1 MLEQRIAAA
10 PASVNPGRPGVTDE
24 GNAASTDRSR
34 MPRKALPAPIP
45 APANDA
51 GRPRPDRPVARPPAK
66 ASRAPATVAP
76 GDGYVQ
82 AFARGLQVIEAFDGH
97 ARELTLTEVADA
109 AGLTRAG
116 ARRILL
122 TLEHL
127 GYVKR
132 DGRAFS
138 LTARILSLG
147 FPYLT
152 SLPFWNFAE
161 PVMEAL
167 VQRLHESCSA
177 AVLDGTEIVYVLR
190 VPTQKIMAINLSIGS
205 RLPAYCTSMG
215 RVLLAGLDPHD
226 AHDVLK
232 RSSLLPL
239 TSRTETRITRLRAL
253 VDETRTQGWTLVD
266 QELEEGL
273 ISLAVPIVGASGRTI
288 AAMNVSG
295 QANRTPAAEMERR
308 FLAPLQ
314 AAARRIS
321 AGVALHGKA

>member
-1 MLEQRIAAA
+1 
-10 PASVNPGRPGVTDE
+10 
-24 GNAASTDRSR
+24 
-34 MPRKALPAPIP
+34 MPRKALPDPTTTDAWTGVRSASTAHRKPP
-45 APANDA
+45 AP
-51 GRPRPDRPVARPPAK
+51 
-66 ASRAPATVAP
+66 VAP
-76 GDGYVQ
+76 GDRFVQ
-82 AFARGLQVIEAFDGH
+82 AFARGLRVIQAFDGR
-97 ARELTLTEVADA
+97 ARELTLTEVAEA

-127 GYVKR
+127 GYVKL

-147 FPYLT
+147 YPYLT

-161 PVMEAL
+161 PVMEML
-167 VQRLHESCSA
+167 VAEVHESCSA
-177 AVLDGTEIVYVLR
+177 SVLDGAEIVYVLR

-215 RVLLAGLDPHD
+215 RVLLAGLD
-226 AHDVLK
+226 AAEANEIL
-232 RSSLLPL
+232 RQSTLNAL
-239 TSRTETRITRLRAL
+239 TSRTETRITRLKAI
-253 VDETRTQGWTLVD
+253 VEATRDHGWTLVD

-288 AAMNVSG
+288 AAMNISG
-295 QANRTPAAEMERR
+295 QANRTPATEMKKR

-314 AAARRIS
+314 AAAKRIS
-321 AGVALHGKA
+321 ALMAAHGKG

>member
-1 MLEQRIAAA
+1 MPYRTCATPI
-10 PASVNPGRPGVTDE
+10 PS
-24 GNAASTDRSR
+24 
-34 MPRKALPAPIP
+34 MPRKALHV
-45 APANDA
+45 APASTPTVKRRGA
-51 GRPRPDRPVARPPAK
+51 ARARPEPA
-66 ASRAPATVAP
+66 ATIAP
-76 GDGYVQ
+76 GDSFVQ
-82 AFARGLQVIEAFDGH
+82 AFARGLRVIQAFDGR

-127 GYVKR
+127 GYVKL

-147 FPYLT
+147 YPYLT

-161 PVMEAL
+161 PVMESL
-167 VQRLHESCSA
+167 VQQVHESCSA
-177 AVLDGTEIVYVLR
+177 AVLDDREIVYVLR

-215 RVLLAGLDPHD
+215 RVLLAGLDAAE
-226 AHDVLK
+226 AHDVLR
-232 RSSLLPL
+232 RSNLAAL
-239 TSRTETRITRLRAL
+239 TSRTETRITRLRAV
-253 VDETRTQGWTLVD
+253 VDDTRAQGWALVD

-288 AAMNVSG
+288 AAMNIGG
-295 QANRTPAAEMERR
+295 QANRTPAAEMKRR
-308 FLAPLQ
+308 FLGPLQ
-314 AAARRIS
+314 SAAARIS
-321 AGVALHGKA
+321 TLLAAHGKG

>member
-1 MLEQRIAAA
+1 
-10 PASVNPGRPGVTDE
+10 
-24 GNAASTDRSR
+24 
-34 MPRKALPAPIP
+34 MPRKALPPLDPPSTHDVSRSPPRSP
-45 APANDA
+45 AHATA
-51 GRPRPDRPVARPPAK
+51 PPA
-66 ASRAPATVAP
+66 AVAP

-82 AFARGLQVIEAFDGH
+82 AFARGLRVIEAFDGR

-127 GYVKR
+127 GYVKL

-147 FPYLT
+147 YPYLT

-167 VQRLHESCSA
+167 VQRLRESCSA
-177 AVLDGTEIVYVLR
+177 AVMDGTEIVYVLR

-232 RSSLLPL
+232 RSSLQPL

-253 VDETRTQGWTLVD
+253 VDETRVQGWTLVD

-273 ISLAVPIVGASGRTI
+273 ISLAVPIVDANGRTI

-295 QANRTPAAEMERR
+295 QANRTPAAEMTRR

-321 AGVALHGKA
+321 VGVALHGKP

>member
-1 MLEQRIAAA
+1 MNNRRSSVAT
-10 PASVNPGRPGVTDE
+10 ASGTVKRADAVGDDVPDEARPGD
-24 GNAASTDRSR
+24 SF
-34 MPRKALPAPIP
+34 
-45 APANDA
+45 
-51 GRPRPDRPVARPPAK
+51 
-66 ASRAPATVAP
+66 
-76 GDGYVQ
+76 VQ
-82 AFARGLQVIEAFDGH
+82 SFARGLDVIRAFDG
-97 ARELTLTEVADA
+97 RSRQLTLTEVAEA

-122 TLEHL
+122 TLAHL
-127 GYVKR
+127 GYVKV

-161 PVMEAL
+161 PVMEGL
-167 VQRLHESCSA
+167 VQRIRESCSA
-177 AVLDGTEIVYVLR
+177 AVLDGHEIVYVLR

-215 RVLLAGLDPHD
+215 RVLLAGLDPHE
-226 AHDVLK
+226 ANDVL
-232 RSSLLPL
+232 RTSDLRAL
-239 TSRTETRITRLRAL
+239 TPYTETRVTRLKAI
-253 VDETRTQGWTLVD
+253 VDDARRKRWCLVD

-273 ISLAVPIVGASGRTI
+273 ISMAVPVVDANGRTI

-295 QANRTPAAEMERR
+295 QANRTPAREMQRR

-314 AAARRIS
+314 DAARRIS
-321 AGVALHGKA
+321 ATVAAHGAR

>member
-1 MLEQRIAAA
+1 
-10 PASVNPGRPGVTDE
+10 
-24 GNAASTDRSR
+24 
-34 MPRKALPAPIP
+34 MPRKALQVSPTLAS
-45 APANDA
+45 PAN
-51 GRPRPDRPVARPPAK
+51 GRGTPTLRGQPA
-66 ASRAPATVAP
+66 AAIAP
-76 GDGYVQ
+76 GDSFVQ
-82 AFARGLQVIEAFDGH
+82 AFARGLRVIQAFDGR
-97 ARELTLTEVADA
+97 ARELTLTEVAEA

-127 GYVKR
+127 GYVR
-132 DGRAFS
+132 LDGRAFS

-147 FPYLT
+147 YPYLT

-161 PVMEAL
+161 PVMEGL
-167 VQRLHESCSA
+167 VQQVHESCSA

-215 RVLLAGLDPHD
+215 RVLLAGLDAAE

-232 RSSLLPL
+232 RSDLRAL
-239 TSRTETRITRLRAL
+239 TSRSETRITRLRAI
-253 VDETRTQGWTLVD
+253 VDDTRTHGWALVD

-288 AAMNVSG
+288 AAMNISG
-295 QANRTPAAEMERR
+295 QANRTPAAEMKKR
-308 FLAPLQ
+308 FLGPLQ

-321 AGVALHGKA
+321 ALMAAHGKG